1 MKKDMVIAIDVG
13 NTTVSVGIFDKGV
26 LKTVTTIRTIKPAS
40 DEYYTKAF
48 KGIIRHNVI
57 EGAVISSVVP
67 QTTRSLKRIFTRS
80 LKIKHSVV
88 GEDITVPIKNLYK
101 DPRQVGQDRLVN
113 AYAGYAK
120 FGGGLIIVDF
130 GTAVTFD
137 IISRNGAYVGGII
150 VPGMETALHALS
162 AHAALLPM
170 VTVSKPA
177 SLIGKDTVESMLSGI
192 VNGYGALCAGL
203 VNKIRKEVGRGYS
216 VIFTGGHAGIIS
228 RYCRHDSIQ
237 PNLTLE
243 GLYLLYQRKSL

>member
-67 QTTRSLKRIFTRS
+67 QTTRSLKRIFSRS

-101 DPRQVGQDRLVN
+101 NPRQVGQDRLVN
-113 AYAGYAK
+113 AYAGYKK
-120 FGGGLIIVDF
+120 FGGGLIIIDF

-137 IISRNGAYVGGII
+137 IVTRKGDYAGGII
-150 VPGMETALHALS
+150 VPGMETALNALS
-162 AHAALLPM
+162 ERAALLPK
-170 VTVSKPA
+170 VKIARPR
-177 SLIGKDTVESMLSGI
+177 SLIGRDTAESMLSGI
-192 VNGYGALCAGL
+192 VNGYGALCDGL
-203 VNKIRKEVGRGYS
+203 VQKIRKVIGRDYR
-216 VIFTGGHAGIIS
+216 VIITGGHAGIIS
-228 RYCRHDSIQ
+228 AHCRYDAIE

-243 GLYLLYQRKSL
+243 GLSLLSRS